1 MLFVNVQGL
10 KNKRPD
16 IPDRT
21 AARSAF
27 HPIRLPKGTETML
40 KQAFARVQDYLQGHG
55 AAYTL
60 KRLGQKAAQQ
70 LLGTY
75 ERRRRREQ
83 ATPEE
88 LREQRENQPDA
99 GLISVVI
106 PVYNTD
112 PSMLDALLDSLEAQ
126 TYLNYEAIL
135 YDGASTRPETLE
147 VLKTRGEKN
156 PRFRTVRGE
165 ENRGISGNTNEAVKY
180 ASGEYVALCDHDD
193 LLSPDALWRVADCI
207 ARKNPDMVYSDEDR
221 ITEGGRKHM
230 DPHYKPDYCPDT
242 LVSDNY
248 FCHLAVI
255 RKSLMEET
263 GGLRSGFD
271 GSQDHDLFLRIT
283 EKTGNIEHI
292 PYVLYSWREVFSS
305 KSHTE
310 LYTCLENGCR
320 AAVEHEAKLG
330 RKAEAVPVNKEIRLW
345 YDIPKDASVE
355 VLVHGDSED
364 ECQECLGELAFR
376 TDWPNLSGSILV
388 AEENGRIPL
397 INQAAGSSR
406 ADYLLVLDARVTE
419 MNRYFIREML
429 MYAQRDDVAGVTGVL
444 TDRKNRITHG
454 GFAVG
459 MQHTAQCINEGMY
472 VSAGGWH
479 DMMNKVHNVSAVSL
493 CCLMV
498 KRPGWLDLDEAYRGG
513 LAAVDLGMKQRQAGK
528 WFVFT
533 PHARAQLEPCG
544 LLLSGEERGAQD
556 VARFEEAWGRN
567 PKDPCYSSRF
577 SRKKANYHF

>member
-1 MLFVNVQGL
+1 MITSAL
-10 KNKRPD
+10 
-16 IPDRT
+16 DR
-21 AARSAF
+21 
-27 HPIRLPKGTETML
+27 IRE
-40 KQAFARVQDYLQGHG
+40 YLQGHG
-55 AAYTL
+55 ASYTL

-75 ERRRRREQ
+75 ERRRIREQ
-83 ATPEE
+83 ASPEE
-88 LREQRENQPDA
+88 LLAQRENQPDA

-112 PSMLDALLDSLEAQ
+112 PYMLDALLDSLEAQ
-126 TYLNYEAIL
+126 TYLNYEAVL

-147 VLKTRGEKN
+147 VLETRCSRQ
-156 PRFRTVRGE
+156 PRFRPVRGE
-165 ENRGISGNTNEAVKY
+165 ENRGISGNTNEAVKC
-180 ASGEYVALCDHDD
+180 ARGEYVALCDHDD
-193 LLSPDALWRVADCI
+193 LLAPDALWRVADCI
-207 ARKNPDMVYSDEDR
+207 VRKHPDMLYSDEDR

-230 DPHYKPDYCPDT
+230 DPHYKPDYCPDN

-248 FCHLAVI
+248 ICHLAVI
-255 RKSLMEET
+255 RKALLEEI

-271 GSQDHDLFLRIT
+271 GSQDHDLFLRVA
-283 EKTGNIEHI
+283 EKTGDIEHI
-292 PYVLYSWREVFSS
+292 PYILYSWREVFSS

-345 YDIPKDASVE
+345 YEIPKDASVE

-364 ECQECLGELAFR
+364 ECQECLGELEFR
-376 TDWPNLSGSILV
+376 TDWPNLCGSILV
-388 AEENGRIPL
+388 AGENERIPL
-397 INQAAGSSR
+397 INEAAKTSR

-429 MYAQRDDVAGVTGVL
+429 MYARRDDVAGVTGVL
-444 TDRKNRITHG
+444 TDKKKRITHG

-459 MQHTAQCINEGMY
+459 MEHTAQCINEGMY

-498 KRPGWLDLDEAYRGG
+498 KRANWLDLDEGYRGG
-513 LAAVDLGMKQRQAGK
+513 LAAVDLGLKQRAEGR

-533 PHARAQLEPCG
+533 PHARAQLEPCA
-544 LLLSGEERGAQD
+544 LLLSGEERDEKD
-556 VARFEEAWGRN
+556 VRRFEEYWGTDRE
-567 PKDPCYSSRF
+567 DPCYSSRF
-577 SRKKANYHF
+577 SRKKANYKF